1 MTYEKYMRDITIM
14 KLAALVVIVVATL
27 LLSGCS
33 ASSALSGLVGSKPEV
48 TAQAGA
54 ENVKQTVG
62 LTAKQDASS
71 KQENTIKGSQVG
83 KVDSSNKKKV
93 STSSIQAESITA
105 DKIEIRN
112 SESDLYVMFF
122 ALACFFVAGFASG
135 VLWSGRNKKGA

>member
-1 MTYEKYMRDITIM
+1 M
-14 KLAALVVIVVATL
+14 KRLALAVLVAAS
-27 LLSGCS
+27 LSGCS

-48 TAQAGA
+48 TAQAGS

-93 STSSIQAESITA
+93 STSSIQADTITA

-122 ALACFFVAGFASG
+122 ALACFFVAGFAAG
-135 VLWSGRNKKGA
+135 VVWKGRKNKGA

>member
-1 MTYEKYMRDITIM
+1 M
-14 KLAALVVIVVATL
+14 KRLALAVLVAVS
-27 LLSGCS
+27 LSGCS
-33 ASSALSGLVGSKPEV
+33 ASSALSGLIGSKPEI

-62 LTAKQDASS
+62 VTAKNDESS
-71 KQENTIKGSQVG
+71 KQENTIKDSQVG

-93 STSSIQAESITA
+93 STSSIQAETITA

-122 ALACFFVAGFASG
+122 ALACLFVAGFAAG
-135 VLWSGRNKKGA
+135 VFWKGRKNKGA

>member
-1 MTYEKYMRDITIM
+1 M
-14 KLAALVVIVVATL
+14 KRLAFAVLVAAS
-27 LLSGCS
+27 LSGCS
-33 ASSALSGLVGSKPEV
+33 ASSALSGLIGSKPEI

-62 LTAKQDASS
+62 VTAKNDESS
-71 KQENTIKGSQVG
+71 KQENTIKDSQVG

-93 STSSIQAESITA
+93 STSSIQAETITA

-122 ALACFFVAGFASG
+122 ALACFFVAGFAAG
-135 VLWSGRNKKGA
+135 VVWKGRKNKGA

>member
-1 MTYEKYMRDITIM
+1 M
-14 KLAALVVIVVATL
+14 KRLALAVLVAAS
-27 LLSGCS
+27 LSGCS

-48 TAQAGA
+48 TAQAGS

-93 STSSIQAESITA
+93 STSSIQADTITA

-122 ALACFFVAGFASG
+122 ALACFFVAGFAAG
-135 VLWSGRNKKGA
+135 VMWGGRKNKGA

>member
-1 MTYEKYMRDITIM
+1 M
-14 KLAALVVIVVATL
+14 KRLALAVLVAAS
-27 LLSGCS
+27 LSGCS
-33 ASSALSGLVGSKPEV
+33 ASSALSGLIGSKPEI

-62 LTAKQDASS
+62 VTAKNDESS
-71 KQENTIKGSQVG
+71 KQENTIKDSQVG

-93 STSSIQAESITA
+93 STSSIQAETITA

-122 ALACFFVAGFASG
+122 ALACLFVAGFAAG
-135 VLWSGRNKKGA
+135 VFWKGRKNKGA

>member
-1 MTYEKYMRDITIM
+1 M
-14 KLAALVVIVVATL
+14 KRLAFAVLVAAS
-27 LLSGCS
+27 LSGCS
-33 ASSALSGLVGSKPEV
+33 ASSALSGLIGSKPEI

-62 LTAKQDASS
+62 VTAKNDESS
-71 KQENTIKGSQVG
+71 KQENTIKDSQVG

-93 STSSIQAESITA
+93 STSSIQAETITA

-122 ALACFFVAGFASG
+122 ALACLFVAGFAAG
-135 VLWSGRNKKGA
+135 VVWKGRKNKGA

>member
-1 MTYEKYMRDITIM
+1 M
-14 KLAALVVIVVATL
+14 KRLALAVLVAAS
-27 LLSGCS
+27 LSGCS

-62 LTAKQDASS
+62 LTAKNDESS
-71 KQENTIKGSQVG
+71 KQENTIKDSQVG

-93 STSSIQAESITA
+93 STSSIQADTITA

-112 SESDLYVMFF
+112 SESDLYVIFF
-122 ALACFFVAGFASG
+122 ALACFFVAGFAAG
-135 VLWSGRNKKGA
+135 VVWKGRKNKGA

>member
-1 MTYEKYMRDITIM
+1 MNDQDYERANRITAIILLIM
-14 KLAALVVIVVATL
+14 LIVSAL

-33 ASSALSGLVGSKPEV
+33 TSSALTGLAGSKPEI

-54 ENVKQTVG
+54 ENVKQAVG
-62 LTAKQDASS
+62 VTAKQDASS
-71 KQENTIKGSQVG
+71 KQENTIKDSQVG

-93 STSSIQAESITA
+93 STSSIQAETITA

-122 ALACFFVAGFASG
+122 ALACFFVAGFAAG
-135 VLWSGRNKKGA
+135 VVWKGRKK

>member
-1 MTYEKYMRDITIM
+1 M
-14 KLAALVVIVVATL
+14 KRLALAVLVAAS
-27 LLSGCS
+27 LSGCS
-33 ASSALSGLVGSKPEV
+33 ASSALSDLVGSKPEI

-62 LTAKQDASS
+62 VTAKNDESS
-71 KQENTIKGSQVG
+71 KQENTIKDSQVG

-93 STSSIQAESITA
+93 STSSIQADTITA

-112 SESDLYVMFF
+112 SESDLYVIFF

-135 VLWSGRNKKGA
+135 VVWKGRKNKGA

>member
-1 MTYEKYMRDITIM
+1 M
-14 KLAALVVIVVATL
+14 KRLALAVLVAAS
-27 LLSGCS
+27 LSGCS
-33 ASSALSGLVGSKPEV
+33 ASSALSGLIGSKPEI

-62 LTAKQDASS
+62 VTAKNDESS
-71 KQENTIKGSQVG
+71 KQENTIKDSHVG

-93 STSSIQAESITA
+93 STSSIQADTITA

-122 ALACFFVAGFASG
+122 ALACFFVAGFAAG
-135 VLWSGRNKKGA
+135 VMWGGRKNKGA

>member
-1 MTYEKYMRDITIM
+1 M
-14 KLAALVVIVVATL
+14 KRLALAVLVAASL
-27 LLSGCS
+27 CGCS
-33 ASSALSGLVGSKPEV
+33 ASSALSGLVGSKPEI

-62 LTAKQDASS
+62 VTAKNDESS
-71 KQENTIKGSQVG
+71 KQENTIKDSQVG

-93 STSSIQAESITA
+93 STSSIQADTITA

-122 ALACFFVAGFASG
+122 ALACLFVAGFAAG
-135 VLWSGRNKKGA
+135 VVWKGRKNKGA

>member
-1 MTYEKYMRDITIM
+1 M
-14 KLAALVVIVVATL
+14 KRLALAVLVAAS
-27 LLSGCS
+27 LSGCS
-33 ASSALSGLVGSKPEV
+33 ASSALSGLVGSKPEI

-62 LTAKQDASS
+62 VTAKNDESS
-71 KQENTIKGSQVG
+71 KQENTIKDSQVG

-93 STSSIQAESITA
+93 STSSIQADTITA

-122 ALACFFVAGFASG
+122 ALACFFVAGFAAG
-135 VLWSGRNKKGA
+135 VMWGGRKNKGA

>member
-1 MTYEKYMRDITIM
+1 M
-14 KLAALVVIVVATL
+14 KRLALAVLVAAS
-27 LLSGCS
+27 LSGCS
-33 ASSALSGLVGSKPEV
+33 ASSALSGLIGSKPEI

-62 LTAKQDASS
+62 VTAKNDESS
-71 KQENTIKGSQVG
+71 KQENTIKDSQVG

-93 STSSIQAESITA
+93 STSSIQADTITA

-122 ALACFFVAGFASG
+122 ALACLFVAGFAAG
-135 VLWSGRNKKGA
+135 AIWKGRKNKGA

>member
-1 MTYEKYMRDITIM
+1 M
-14 KLAALVVIVVATL
+14 KRLALAVLVAAS
-27 LLSGCS
+27 LSGCS
-33 ASSALSGLVGSKPEV
+33 ASSALSGLVGSKPEI

-62 LTAKQDASS
+62 VTAKNDESS
-71 KQENTIKGSQVG
+71 KQENTIKDSQVG

-93 STSSIQAESITA
+93 STSSIQADTITA

-122 ALACFFVAGFASG
+122 ALACLFVAGFASG
-135 VLWSGRNKKGA
+135 VVWNGRKNKGA

>member
-1 MTYEKYMRDITIM
+1 M
-14 KLAALVVIVVATL
+14 KRLALAVLVAAS
-27 LLSGCS
+27 LSGCS
-33 ASSALSGLVGSKPEV
+33 ASSALSGLIGSKPEI

-62 LTAKQDASS
+62 VTAKNDESS
-71 KQENTIKGSQVG
+71 KQENTIKDSQVG

-93 STSSIQAESITA
+93 STSSIQADTITA

-122 ALACFFVAGFASG
+122 ALACFFVAGFAAG
-135 VLWSGRNKKGA
+135 VAWNGRKNKGA